1 MQKNMSV
8 DYEESLTIE
17 NLENTKQELRKS
29 ISHETRQLE
38 QKTSNDALRAK
49 QQIIQKQRKH
59 AQHTLQR
66 VRTVRQNKQRHTK
79 PHGSH
84 QTKPPDTRNGTSTW
98 LTLKPHKDSTSE
110 DFHRPTRKISQ
121 IHTLNSYNRK
131 DSPPS
136 HKCVYYW
143 VTTCAFMDVLAVS
156 VPSLSFLNT
165 TTRVLSDHNSHT
177 LFCFVFETVLLLLFV
192 MGWVFLSL
200 MHPLAC
206 SGLVSCFCS
215 PRTVNT
221 MS

>member
-1 MQKNMSV
+1 MMQKNMSV

-59 AQHTLQR
+59 AQ
-66 VRTVRQNKQRHTK
+66 
-79 PHGSH
+79 H

-177 LFCFVFETVLLLLFV
+177 LFCF
-192 MGWVFLSL
+192 
-200 MHPLAC
+200 
-206 SGLVSCFCS
+206 
-215 PRTVNT
+215 
-221 MS
+221 